1 MHGKTRSNS
10 RRQLLSGYLFFI
22 LALTC
27 SLDVNAQR
35 QKSYFVSSGLM
46 INQIVVPVF
55 AEYSDYIKISP
66 SLGTSIGIGK
76 NVTKKGKFYTS
87 LSVGIE
93 SPRIPDGMTAYDLT
107 DRIQEIDD
115 RLTPTRFYYLT
126 TLNNTISTNYS
137 VPYFVMEKGIISKL
151 SSHKIYTGFTFKYQY
166 MGDWIISEYNTGLFT
181 EGIGYEFELNQNS
194 PLVLGINSSLKYK
207 KSEIELQLMHYNQDI
222 THQFYN
228 RPGSFGNL
236 NLQDRYRN
244 VNWVIS
250 VQFKYHIHTKNE
262 H

>member
-46 INQIVVPVF
+46 INQIVVPEF

-107 DRIQEIDD
+107 DRIQEIVD
-115 RLTPTRFYYLT
+115 RLNLSRFYILT
-126 TLNNTISTNYS
+126 ALNNYVRTNDS
-137 VPYFVMEKGIISKL
+137 VPYFIMKRGVNSK
-151 SSHKIYTGFTFKYQY
+151 
-166 MGDWIISEYNTGLFT
+166 
-181 EGIGYEFELNQNS
+181 
-194 PLVLGINSSLKYK
+194 
-207 KSEIELQLMHYNQDI
+207 
-222 THQFYN
+222 
-228 RPGSFGNL
+228 
-236 NLQDRYRN
+236 
-244 VNWVIS
+244 
-250 VQFKYHIHTKNE
+250 
-262 H
+262 